1 MFTLK
6 RNDSAIP
13 DPESKMAIGVLFI
26 ILNIPSTDKI
36 RYPRD
41 TAVKLD

>member
-1 MFTLK
+1 MFSLK

-13 DPESKMAIGVLFI
+13 DPESKMAIEALFV
-26 ILNIPSTDKI
+26 ILSIPSTDKI